1 MVAKFVSLP
10 SMAAE
15 QTKTKKKIFN
25 FSLLRRVFRYAAPY
39 KRRLY
44 WSIALAILLAILS
57 PLRPWLIQYTVNV
70 LIRKGLD
77 NDVIWMTILQIFLL
91 MGETAAR
98 FYFAFITA
106 WLGQTVVRDLRVDV
120 YKKVL
125 GLNLSQF

>member
-1 MVAKFVSLP
+1 MSEEIK
-10 SMAAE
+10 
-15 QTKTKKKIFN
+15 KKKKIFE
-25 FSLLRRVFRYAAPY
+25 FGILRRVFSYAAPY

-44 WSIALAILLAILS
+44 WSIALAILLAVLS

-70 LIRKGLD
+70 LIRKGLA
-77 NDVIWMTILQIFLL
+77 NDVIWMTILQIILL
-91 MGETAAR
+91 IGETLAR

-125 GLNLSQF
+125 